1 MLAGRHKRATAELL
15 SGSEPAVLEA
25 RGICHEY
32 RRGPVRRRTL
42 EDVNL
47 AVAPGELTLLMGPS
61 GSGKTTLLSILGCIL
76 APTAGTIHLAGEP
89 TQSLS
94 PEQLADLRRR
104 HIGFVFQNFN
114 LISTLTAEENV
125 RVALDIRGVKGAE
138 ARAAARATLQM
149 VGLIGKAASLPA
161 MLSGGEQQRVAVA
174 RAVVNGPAVILADE
188 PTASLDNANGMVVMD
203 LLKQLAVN
211 SARAV
216 LAVTHDQRTIPFADR
231 VLLIEDGRIIQERRK
246 PGGVVSL
253 NDIAWSRSQK
263 ALRKPEPVKP
273 CETAPS
279 ETGERQH
286 NIEMI
291 SGALIKYNPTCKPPF
306 TVADVVTARFAQRM
320 SGIGAHASSAREDML
335 CIVAEWDNPDD
346 ALTSQSDT
354 CLSILADLFQE

>member
-1 MLAGRHKRATAELL
+1 MLAGRHKRATAEPLAD
-15 SGSEPAVLEA
+15 GAPAVLEA

-42 EDVNL
+42 QDVDI
-47 AVAPGELTLLMGPS
+47 AVARGELTLLMGPS

-76 APTAGTIHLAGEP
+76 APTAGTIHLAGE
-89 TQSLS
+89 TTARMSA
-94 PEQLADLRRR
+94 ERLAELRRR

-125 RVALDIRGVKGAE
+125 RIALDIRGVKGAE
-138 ARAAARATLQM
+138 ARTAARTTLEM
-149 VGLIGKAASLPA
+149 VGLRSKAASFPA

-253 NDIAWSRSQK
+253 SDIAWARSQK
-263 ALRKPEPVKP
+263 ALLKPEPVHP
-273 CETAPS
+273 CEKAPD
-279 ETGERQH
+279 TGERQR
-286 NIEMI
+286 NIETI
-291 SGALIKYNPTCKPPF
+291 SGALVKYNPKCKPPF

-320 SGIGAHASSAREDML
+320 SGLDAHASSAREDML
-335 CIVAEWDNPDD
+335 WIVAEWDNPDD
-346 ALTSQSDT
+346 ALTSQSDA
-354 CLSILADLFQE
+354 CLSILAELLQE